1 MGGDSLARH
10 RTLLSAGAVAFS
22 LAFLLALVVGSG
34 QIGWSD
40 VFGPETTLGKTM
52 FWKLRFP
59 RAVAAAAVG
68 GGLAL
73 VGAVLQSS
81 LRNPLADPFLLG
93 VSSAAAVG
101 AVLALALGWP
111 EMRFGFSVLSALLC
125 LLFLD
130 KVAYRRGVFSTHN
143 LLLAG
148 VAVTYLLS
156 AATGVVVLMADPTRT
171 RGLLFWLMGGFSMLD
186 ITSTAICA
194 VLVGAVAVWVQFAHA
209 KLDTLALGDE
219 SAHILGLRPN
229 LFRRTLFLASAIVV
243 GLTVATAGGI
253 GFVGIL
259 VPHIARLFCGVNH
272 RTLLPLC
279 LFGGA
284 TLTLLADTFA
294 RTVISPREIP
304 VGLITALL
312 GAPFFLHQ
320 LRRGKGF

>member
-1 MGGDSLARH
+1 MGGSGLKPRQGLVFFWIA
-10 RTLLSAGAVAFS
+10 AFF
-22 LAFLLALVVGSG
+22 LAFLLALMVGSG
-34 QIGWSD
+34 QIGWTD
-40 VFGPETTLGKTM
+40 VFGSESTLGKSM

-101 AVLALALGWP
+101 AVLALATGMPGL
-111 EMRFGFSVLSALLC
+111 RFPLSIASALVC
-125 LLFLD
+125 LIFLD
-130 KVAYRRGVFSTHN
+130 KVAYRKGVFSTHN

-156 AATGVVVLMADPTRT
+156 AATAVIVLLADPTRT
-171 RGLLFWLMGGFSMLD
+171 RGLLFWLMGGFSALD
-186 ITSTAICA
+186 VTSTAVCA
-194 VLVGAVAVWVQFAHA
+194 IMVVVVAAWMQFEHD

-229 LFRRTLFLASAIVV
+229 RFRRALFLGSAVVV

-259 VPHIARLFCGVNH
+259 VPHIARLFCGVSH
-272 RTLLPLC
+272 KTLLPLC
-279 LFGGA
+279 LLGGA
-284 TLTLLADTFA
+284 TLTLLSDTFA

-304 VGLITALL
+304 VGLLTALM

-320 LRRGKGF
+320 LRRGQGF

>member
-1 MGGDSLARH
+1 LGRGGLGQG
-10 RTLLSAGAVAFS
+10 LILINGAGFL

-34 QIGWSD
+34 EIAW
-40 VFGPETTLGKTM
+40 VEIFGSEPSLGKSL
-52 FWKLRFP
+52 FWNLRFP

-93 VSSAAAVG
+93 ISSAAALG
-101 AVLALALGWP
+101 AVSSLAFGHSNL
-111 EMRFGFSVLSALLC
+111 RFPVAIVCALLC

-130 KVAYRRGVFSTHN
+130 RTAYRKGAFSTHN

-156 AATGVVVLMADPTRT
+156 AGTGVVVLLADPTRT
-171 RGLLFWLMGGFSMLD
+171 RGLMFWLMGGFSTLD
-186 ITSTAICA
+186 PASTLLCA
-194 VLVGAVAVWVQFAHA
+194 LVVGMSGAWLCSISG
-209 KLDTLALGDE
+209 KLDVLALGDE
-219 SAHILGLRPN
+219 SAHILGLRPHGLRRL
-229 LFRRTLFLASAIVV
+229 LFVTASVVV

-259 VPHIARLFCGVNH
+259 VPHLARLFCGVSH

-279 LFGGA
+279 LLGGA

-304 VGLITALL
+304 VGLLTALL

-320 LRRGKGF
+320 LRRGQGF